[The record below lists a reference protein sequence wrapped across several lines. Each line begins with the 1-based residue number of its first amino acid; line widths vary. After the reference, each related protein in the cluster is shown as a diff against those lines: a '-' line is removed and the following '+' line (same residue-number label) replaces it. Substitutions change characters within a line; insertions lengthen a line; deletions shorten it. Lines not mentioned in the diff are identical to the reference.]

1 MAAPGPLEARVL
13 FARAGG
19 PDPERAWLEASAES
33 RTRAARAAAALARL
47 GTRALLTSDPDYPP
61 GLRDL
66 PDPPR
71 VLFVRGAL
79 PECRR
84 TVAIVGSRAASPYG
98 TACARRV
105 ARDLGTLGYCVVSGL
120 ARGIDAAAHHGALEA
135 GGSSVAVLPG
145 GLDAVAPRHHRALA
159 EMLCERGGLASECPA
174 GPPPARGVF
183 VRRNRLIAALAA
195 VTVVV
200 EAAERSGALSTA
212 AAARRLGRPL
222 LAVPGDIDRPTSR
235 GVHAL
240 IRSGARLC
248 EGAGDVVAA
257 IPRARP
263 GGVETAEMKLLAAL
277 DADACGAEALAAA
290 AGLGLDETLSTLLRL
305 EWAGAVTVRPGQRW
319 ARVRS

>member
-1 MAAPGPLEARVL
+1 MAAPGTLEARVL

-19 PDPERAWLEASAES
+19 PDPEGAWRDAPAES
-33 RTRAARAAAALARL
+33 RAWAARAAAALGRL
-47 GTRALLTSDPDYPP
+47 GARALLASDSDYPS

-66 PDPPR
+66 PDPPP
-71 VLFVRGAL
+71 VLFVRGTL

-98 TACARRV
+98 TACARRLG
-105 ARDLGTLGYCVVSGL
+105 RDLGTLGLCVVSGL
-120 ARGIDAAAHHGALEA
+120 ARGIDAAAHQGALEA
-135 GGSSVAVLPG
+135 GGSSIAVLPG
-145 GLDAVAPRHHRALA
+145 GLDAVAPRHHQALA
-159 EMLCERGGLASECPA
+159 ETLCERGGLASECPS

-222 LAVPGDIDRPTSR
+222 LAVPGDIDRPTAR

-240 IRSGARLC
+240 IRTGARLC

-257 IPRARP
+257 LPP
-263 GGVETAEMKLLAAL
+263 TGEGGFETAEMKLLAAL
-277 DADACGAEALAAA
+277 EAGACAAEALAAA
-290 AGLGLDETLSTLLRL
+290 AGLGLDETLSSLLRL
-305 EWAGAVTVRPGQRW
+305 EWAGTVTARPGQRW
-319 ARVRS
+319 ARVRA